1 MFSPACCRQDNG
13 RTRACSSQMV
23 DYAKWDKLESEV
35 KREEEKE
42 KAEKPPERIPQ
53 YVEKLRQGQTQL
65 GDKKLDMTP
74 EVR

>member
-1 MFSPACCRQDNG
+1 
-13 RTRACSSQMV
+13 MV